1 MATVDVQEITSERAD
16 LLHALAAVRAD
27 TDREINPQDPSPP
40 VEELAAELAVD
51 SVIMRRR
58 GWVAFVDGVP
68 AGELTVVLESD
79 ADNRHITQGEWLAVR
94 PAMRRR
100 GIADALLRAA
110 LPPLLADGR
119 TSLIL
124 WVPVLEPSSG
134 AGYAARL
141 GLDVRSQERCS
152 RLLVADHDAALVDR
166 WITEGRSRTDG
177 YHIVQYVGPCPDV
190 HLTALAEAHR
200 AMEDMPTDEMEWT
213 IPTMTTDALRSR
225 DRAHA
230 RAGRRG
236 VSTLVLDR
244 AGHGAGLSELQ
255 INTHRPTLAGQGDT
269 GVRAEH
275 RGHGLGRWLKAE
287 NLRLAGQTEPAIA
300 VVETYNAQS
309 NPWML
314 DINVAMGFRPHLD
327 YQAWQGDLRE
337 ALAVVS

>member
-1 MATVDVQEITSERAD
+1 MATVDVHEITSERTD
-16 LLHALAAVRAD
+16 LIRALAAVRAD
-27 TDREINPQDPSPP
+27 TDREINPQDPAPP

-51 SVIMRRR
+51 SVVMKRR
-58 GWVAFVDGVP
+58 GWVAFVEGVP
-68 AGELTVVLESD
+68 AGELVVVLESD
-79 ADNRHITQGEWLAVR
+79 ADNRHIAQGEWLAVR

-110 LPPLLADGR
+110 LPCLVADGR

-124 WVPVLEPSSG
+124 WVPVLEPPSG
-134 AGYAARL
+134 ARYAARL
-141 GLDVRSQERCS
+141 GLDVRSEERCS

-166 WITEGRSRTDG
+166 WIAEGRARTDG
-177 YHIVQYVGPCPDV
+177 YRIVQYVGPCPEV
-190 HLTALAEAHR
+190 HLPALAEAHR

-213 IPTMTTDALRSR
+213 IPTMTTEALRSR
-225 DRAHA
+225 DQTHA
-230 RAGRRG
+230 RAGRLG
-236 VSTLVLDR
+236 VSTLVLDPG
-244 AGHGAGLSELQ
+244 GHGAGLSELHV
-255 INTHRPTLAGQGDT
+255 NTHRPALAGQGDT

-287 NLRLAGQTEPAIA
+287 NLRLARQTEPAIA
-300 VVETYNAQS
+300 VVETYNARS

-327 YQAWQGDLRE
+327 YQARQGDLRS